1 MRHHALLTLLS
12 SGMLLPALPVFAG
25 ELSPFDPYWYAGASL
40 AQSRYSGA
48 DNGSSSHNGLN
59 AIVDGVHLGYQFNRY
74 FGTEVEYQF
83 LGNAGNVAVPGQLNG
98 EFQQGVVSAHLGF
111 PVTNDLYP
119 YVKIGGAGWFGDVNI
134 TNQANAIS
142 VKGLSGVLGA
152 GIGYNVFD
160 NFELRL
166 EYQNTNRIGN
176 YDIHYADHQRIALGL
191 TWRFGY
197 TQTRTIIVEKPV
209 IQEVIKE
216 VIVEQIREVET
227 VREIEK
233 VIISDTNA
241 KGALF
246 AVNSSILSS
255 TESIMPSVLLMKQYP
270 STTAIISGYTDS
282 SGSAKY
288 NQWLSE
294 RRAKRVADY
303 FVEQGIDAARVSFVG
318 EGEKTPIADNSTAK
332 GRATNRR
339 VEIAIDTPK

>member
-1 MRHHALLTLLS
+1 
-12 SGMLLPALPVFAG
+12 MLLPALSAFAG

-83 LGNAGNVAVPGQLNG
+83 LGSAGNTAVPGQLNG
-98 EFQQGVVSAHLGF
+98 EFQQGVVSAHLGY
-111 PVTNDLYP
+111 PVTNEFYP

-134 TNQANAIS
+134 TNQAKPRS
-142 VKGLSGVLGA
+142 VEGVSGVLGA
-152 GIGYNVFD
+152 GVAYNVFD

-166 EYQNTNRIGN
+166 EYQHTNRIGN
-176 YDIHYADHQRIALGL
+176 YEIHYADHQRIALGL

-197 TQTRTIIVEKPV
+197 TQPRTIIVEKPV

-216 VIVEQIREVET
+216 VIVEQIRE
-227 VREIEK
+227 IEK
-233 VIISDTNA
+233 VVISNTNA
-241 KGALF
+241 KEALF
-246 AVNSSILSS
+246 AVNSSILAS
-255 TESIMPSVLLMKQYP
+255 TEFIMPSVLLMKQYP

-282 SGSAKY
+282 SGCAKY

-303 FVEQGIDAARVSFVG
+303 FVEQGIDAARVSYMG
-318 EGEKTPIADNSTAK
+318 EGEENPIADNSTAK